1 MGGASPANPD
11 MRRCSFQ
18 SHGNF
23 FMICLSVNCRLAP
36 LQTGSPYSSALGSPS
51 TIVCPGERGL
61 VLIDGQRSNGVGAT
75 LTLNREAV

>member
-1 MGGASPANPD
+1 VGGASPANPD

-36 LQTGSPYSSALGSPS
+36 LQTGSPCSPALGSPPPSFAPASAAWYSS
-51 TIVCPGERGL
+51 TVSAAM
-61 VLIDGQRSNGVGAT
+61 V
-75 LTLNREAV
+75 